1 MIVASL
7 VLLAS
12 LAQQPSAGS
21 TCTEWHQCRE
31 LALAAADRGDYELF
45 HDLAWRAVQTGPPR
59 DSTLMLLLA
68 RAQALSGRPHDAL
81 VMLQRLADMGVA
93 SDAETNPD
101 FSHTRELPGWPEVA
115 ARIARVTNPNAP
127 APVAS
132 PRAPASRATAAP
144 SASAAAP
151 PPATAPAA
159 PGAPAP
165 APAAAATS
173 APAPAAEA
181 VRFPTSSFTLG
192 GLAYDAVSERFVF
205 ADRIGRKLIVVSKG
219 SDHASDFVRAESAGF
234 HQVSAVEIDAR
245 RGDLWVASSIP
256 ADGAGSL
263 HKLQLVS
270 GRPLK
275 SFTAGEDLG
284 PVNFVDLAVTA
295 AGAVLVLDAASK
307 QLLILRPGGAALER
321 VVPIEAEDLASV
333 AAGEDENI
341 AYVAHRDGISR
352 VDLRAK
358 AVARLGAP
366 KTISL
371 DHVER
376 IRWTR
381 RALIAVKVGDDGSR
395 HVVRLD
401 VNGSGRAVTKETA
414 LELPVAA
421 STPTFV
427 TVSGDDLYVA
437 DGSSGAAYRLHLR

>member
-12 LAQQPSAGS
+12 LAQQPSAGNR
-21 TCTEWHQCRE
+21 CTEWRQCRE
-31 LALAAADRGDYELF
+31 LALAAADRGDYEVF

-59 DSTLMLLLA
+59 DPTLMLLLA

-101 FSHTRELPGWPEVA
+101 FSYTRELPGWPEVA
-115 ARIARVTNPNAP
+115 ARIARVNNPNAP
-127 APVAS
+127 VAAAPAATAPPAAVA
-132 PRAPASRATAAP
+132 PRAAAPSSAATAAP
-144 SASAAAP
+144 PSTAA
-151 PPATAPAA
+151 APAA
-159 PGAPAP
+159 PVVPAP
-165 APAAAATS
+165 AV
-173 APAPAAEA
+173 AEA
-181 VRFPTSSFTLG
+181 ARFPTASFTLG
-192 GLAYDAVSERFVF
+192 GLAYDAVSDRFVF
-205 ADRIGRKLIVVSKG
+205 ADRVGRRLIVVAKG
-219 SDHASDFVRAESAGF
+219 SDHASDFVRADSAGF
-234 HQVSAVEIDAR
+234 HQVSAIEIDTR

-275 SFTAGEDLG
+275 SFTAGGDLG

-295 AGAVLVLDAASK
+295 AGAVLVLDAAGK
-307 QLLILRPGGAALER
+307 QLLMLRPGGTALER
-321 VVPIEAEDLASV
+321 VVRMETEDLASV
-333 AAGEDENI
+333 AAGEDEGI

-358 AVARLGAP
+358 TVARLSAP
-366 KTISL
+366 KTVSL
-371 DHVER
+371 EHIER

-381 RALIAVKVGDDGSR
+381 RALIAVRVGDDGSR
-395 HVVRLD
+395 HIVRLD
-401 VNGSGRAVTKETA
+401 VTASGRAVTKETP
-414 LELPVAA
+414 LEMPVAA

-437 DGSSGAAYRLHLR
+437 DGSGAAYRLHVR